1 MTLDQHIRDI
11 AKSAATQ
18 LSGAIEERLQGLA
31 TELSQAAASDR
42 VSVVRE
48 LRLAA
53 EAEVAKR
60 SQEAV
65 VAAQADHSRR
75 LEEAL
80 ATARQE
86 ADRRLD
92 DTLSAA
98 RQEADRRLDE
108 ALAAVRSE
116 QAQKVAEAVAAARAE
131 VQRERDAAMGQLR
144 ADLSREHEEA
154 MAALRTNLG
163 PQIEAALS
171 SARAEHASTLADTL
185 SRARADADQRVAQAL
200 DEAKREAAAELER
213 VRREAADEVEA
224 ARRQTR
230 DAVEAVRR
238 ELAGEAEEARRLR
251 ADNERA
257 LVDARVAERQHE
269 LAQVE
274 RLTEGIR
281 RIDSAKTLTEVLDAL
296 ADTAAREAPRVA
308 VFVLRG
314 TRFTGWRHSG
324 FPPGVDPSRVELPVD
339 HPGLLSV
346 ALRAGRPVS
355 TSEGTAGDPALATPF
370 GVLPDDNAGLAV
382 PVRIGGETVAILYAD
397 DAVPGHA
404 VPSPFPEAVEVLA
417 CHAARCLEVLTF
429 TRAAAQSAP
438 ARPVRPAAA
447 APAAQGAQSV
457 TAASPAAGAQPPLVA
472 SVPDVPPTPRYAAQ
486 TRTFQ
491 PTGDEDEDAA
501 RRYARLL
508 VSEIKLYH
516 EAAVA
521 DGRRGR
527 NLLERLR
534 PEIERAQRLYE
545 ERVPVQVRLK
555 SDFFGQELVRTLA
568 GGDPTLLG
576 AR

>member
-1 MTLDQHIRDI
+1 MTLDQQIRDT
-11 AKSAATQ
+11 AKAAATQ
-18 LSGAIEERLQGLA
+18 LSGQIEERLLGLA

-65 VAAQADHSRR
+65 VAAQAEHNRR
-75 LEEAL
+75 LEEAV
-80 ATARQE
+80 
-86 ADRRLD
+86 
-92 DTLSAA
+92 SAA
-98 RQEADRRLDE
+98 RQEGDRRL
-108 ALAAVRSE
+108 
-116 QAQKVAEAVAAARAE
+116 AEAVAAVRAE
-131 VQRERDAAMGQLR
+131 MQRERDTAMGQLR
-144 ADLSREHEEA
+144 ADLSREHESA
-154 MAALRTNLG
+154 MVNLRTNLG

-171 SARAEHASTLADTL
+171 SARAEHASTLSETL

-200 DEAKREAAAELER
+200 EDAKRDAAAELAR
-213 VRREAADEVEA
+213 VRREAAEEIEA

-230 DAVEAVRR
+230 DAVDAVRR
-238 ELAGEAEEARRLR
+238 ELSAEVEEARRLR
-251 ADNERA
+251 ADTERA
-257 LVDARVAERQHE
+257 VVDVRVAERQHE

-274 RLTEGIR
+274 RLTDGIR
-281 RIDSAKTLTEVLDAL
+281 RIDAAKSLTDVLDAL
-296 ADTAAREAPRVA
+296 AETAAREAPRVA

-324 FPPGVDPSRVELPVD
+324 FQPGLDPSRLELPVD
-339 HPGLLSV
+339 QPGLLSR
-346 ALRAGRPVS
+346 ALRAGAPVA
-355 TSEGTAGDPALATPF
+355 TSEGPAGDPTLTTPF
-370 GVLPDDNAGLAV
+370 GVLADDNAGLAV

-397 DAVPGHA
+397 DAVAGHA
-404 VPSPFPEAVEVLA
+404 VPSPFPEAIEALA

-438 ARPVRPAAA
+438 ARPARPGTA
-447 APAAQGAQSV
+447 APLATPGPFSPSGAGS
-457 TAASPAAGAQPPLVA
+457 QPPLVA

-486 TRTFQ
+486 TRSFQ
-491 PTGDEDEDAA
+491 PSGDEDEDAA

-534 PEIERAQRLYE
+534 PEIERAQHLYE

>member
-1 MTLDQHIRDI
+1 MTLDQQIRDI
-11 AKSAATQ
+11 AKAAATQ
-18 LSGAIEERLQGLA
+18 LSGQIEERLLGLA

-65 VAAQADHSRR
+65 VAAQAEHSRR
-75 LEEAL
+75 LEEAV
-80 ATARQE
+80 
-86 ADRRLD
+86 
-92 DTLSAA
+92 SAA
-98 RQEADRRLDE
+98 RQEGDRRLAD
-108 ALAAVRSE
+108 
-116 QAQKVAEAVAAARAE
+116 AVAAARAE
-131 VQRERDAAMGQLR
+131 VQRERDTAMGQLR
-144 ADLSREHEEA
+144 ADLSREHEVA
-154 MAALRTNLG
+154 MANLRTNLG

-171 SARAEHASTLADTL
+171 TARAEHASTLAETQ
-185 SRARADADQRVAQAL
+185 SRARADAEQRVAQAL
-200 DEAKREAAAELER
+200 DEAKRETAAELER
-213 VRREAADEVEA
+213 VRREAAEDVEA

-230 DAVEAVRR
+230 DAVDAVRR
-238 ELAGEAEEARRLR
+238 ELSGETEEARRLR
-251 ADNERA
+251 DDTERA
-257 LVDARVAERQHE
+257 LVDARVSERQHQ

-274 RLTEGIR
+274 RLTDGIR
-281 RIDSAKTLTEVLDAL
+281 RIDGAKSLTEVLDAL
-296 ADTAAREAPRVA
+296 AETAAREAPRVA

-324 FPPGVDPSRVELPVD
+324 FPPGVDPSRMELPVD
-339 HPGLLSV
+339 QPGLLSR
-346 ALRAGRPVS
+346 ALLAAAPVS
-355 TSEGTAGDPALATPF
+355 TSEGPAGDPTLTTPF
-370 GVLPDDNAGLAV
+370 GVLADDNAGLAV

-404 VPSPFPEAVEVLA
+404 VPGHAVPSPFPEAIEALA

-429 TRAAAQSAP
+429 TRAAAQSGP
-438 ARPVRPAAA
+438 ARPARPGTAL
-447 APAAQGAQSV
+447 APPAPGLHSTSVVSMGAGS
-457 TAASPAAGAQPPLVA
+457 QPPLVV

-486 TRTFQ
+486 TRSFQ
-491 PTGDEDEDAA
+491 PSGDEDEDAA

-534 PEIERAQRLYE
+534 PEIERAQHLYE